1 MDANQPGEPRQRSDR
16 IIDRLLAD
24 FDARHTT
31 LINRAVQF
39 LAVPLL
45 LWSGFAVLKSLP
57 VPAALAIVPGLDW
70 SLLALLAIGL
80 FYAAL
85 SWRLGAAMAAV
96 SLVLLMIA
104 AYYAHDDALPLWQ
117 PAIVFLGLGALLW
130 LVGRRVE
137 GRPRHLREVFLDLL
151 MAPAWVLAQ
160 VLRLTRIGY

>member
-1 MDANQPGEPRQRSDR
+1 MTQDEPDRAPPRRPR

-24 FDARHTT
+24 FDARHTI

-45 LWSGFAVLKSLP
+45 LWSGFAILKSLP
-57 VPAALAIVPGLDW
+57 LPAALTYFPGLDW

-80 FYAAL
+80 FYALL

-96 SLVLLMIA
+96 SLVLLAIA

-117 PAIVFLGLGALLW
+117 PAIVFLGLGTLLW
-130 LVGRRVE
+130 LIGRRIE
-137 GRPRHLREVFLDLL
+137 GRPRHMREVFLDLL
-151 MAPAWVLAQ
+151 VAPAWVLAQ
-160 VLRLTRIGY
+160 VLRLMRIGY

>member
-1 MDANQPGEPRQRSDR
+1 MNVTRQDRPPAKDSR

-31 LINRAVQF
+31 LVNRAVQF

-57 VPAALAIVPGLDW
+57 VPATLAVVPGLDW
-70 SLLALLAIGL
+70 SLLALLMIGL
-80 FYAAL
+80 VYAAL

-96 SLVLLMIA
+96 SLLLLAIA
-104 AYYAHDDALPLWQ
+104 AFYAHDDALPLWQ
-117 PAIVFLGLGALLW
+117 PAIVFLGIGMVLW
-130 LVGRRVE
+130 LVGRRIE
-137 GRPRHLREVFLDLL
+137 GRPRLLRELLLDLL

-160 VLRLTRIGY
+160 VLRVMRIGY